1 MFKVKDKGKEIA
13 KIANPEEAFWIEI
26 QKKTE
31 QEIKTL
37 ENMLRFNK
45 AILDMCMVK
54 IAEANK

>member
-1 MFKVKDKGKEIA
+1 MFKIKDKGKEIA
-13 KIANPEEAFWIEI
+13 KIASPEEAFWIEV

-37 ENMLRFNK
+37 ENMLKFNK
-45 AILDMCMVK
+45 AILTMCNGK

>member
-1 MFKVKDKGKEIA
+1 MFKIKDKGKEIA
-13 KIANPEEAFWIEI
+13 KIANPVEAFWIEV

-37 ENMLRFNK
+37 ENMLLFNR
-45 AILDMCMVK
+45 AILDMCIVK